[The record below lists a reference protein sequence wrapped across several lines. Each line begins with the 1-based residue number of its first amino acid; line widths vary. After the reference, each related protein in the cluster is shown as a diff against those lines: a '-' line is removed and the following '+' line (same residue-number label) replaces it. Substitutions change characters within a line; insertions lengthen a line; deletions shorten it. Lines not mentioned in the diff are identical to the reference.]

1 MRWETKTT
9 LSLFLSSFLGLSW
22 VLIIISFYLQSV
34 ELFIVTVALMLLSY
48 GTRIYLKKAATSVQ
62 VENKRHTIRLFK
74 GEYETLSFSLQNQGK
89 LPIWNGEL
97 RFALEPVIHLSQ
109 LEIVQNTKNLHYYG
123 VPFFMRRNERKN
135 ISFSIHAYERG
146 ATRIRN
152 LQFIIKDLFGLGSR
166 LSSFQGFSQTEILI
180 YPELR
185 EVQGVEQLSTYEM
198 GSHAYEHSLYE
209 NLCAPAGAREY
220 ANSDPFNRIHWKATA
235 RTSEL
240 KTKVYERSIEMRWVF
255 ILDLSVKRK
264 NSPGQVSNNIE
275 AYISQLAFLCSVAT
289 KRGIAFE
296 IHINLDPEGPAS
308 SMVLEV
314 GEGNAQL
321 SKALELLARID
332 DTRPLLSFERMSSLL
347 KKRLSERS
355 VLIRLGEP
363 IQSKEEETFYQF
375 LKSIGHMCYDVKM
388 SDGYAYLGKV
398 ERVQN

>member
-1 MRWETKTT
+1 MSWESKTT

-34 ELFIVTVALMLLSY
+34 ELFIVTMALMLLSY

-74 GEYETLSFSLQNQGK
+74 GEHETLSFSIQNQGK

-97 RFALEPVIHLSQ
+97 RFAVESVIHLSQ
-109 LEIVQNTKNLHYYG
+109 LEIVQNTKNLHYYD

-152 LQFIIKDLFGLGSR
+152 LQFIIKDLFGLGRR

-332 DTRPLLSFERMSSLL
+332 DTRPLISFERMSSLL
-347 KKRLSERS
+347 KKRISERS

-375 LKSIGHMCYDVKM
+375 MKSIGHMCYDVKM
-388 SDGYAYLGKV
+388 SDGYAYLSKI
-398 ERVQN
+398 ERVRN

>member
-1 MRWETKTT
+1 MRWESKTT
-9 LSLFLSSFLGLSW
+9 LSIFLSSFLGLSW
-22 VLIIISFYLQSV
+22 VLIIISFYFQSV
-34 ELFIVTVALMLLSY
+34 ELFIVTMALILLSY

-74 GEYETLSFSLQNQGK
+74 GEHETLSFSIQNQGT

-97 RFALEPVIHLSQ
+97 RFAVEPVIHLSQ
-109 LEIVQNTKNLHYYG
+109 LEIVQNTKNLHYYNI
-123 VPFFMRRNERKN
+123 PFFIRRNERKN

-185 EVQGVEQLSTYEM
+185 VVQGVEQLSTYEM

-220 ANSDPFNRIHWKATA
+220 ANFDPFNRIHWKATA

-240 KTKVYERSIEMRWVF
+240 KTKVYERSIEMKWVF

-264 NSPGQVSNNIE
+264 NSSGQVSNNIE

-347 KKRLSERS
+347 QKRLSERS
-355 VLIRLGEP
+355 VLIRLGEA

-388 SDGYAYLGKV
+388 SDDYAYLSKLD
-398 ERVQN
+398 RVRN

>member
-1 MRWETKTT
+1 MRWESKTT
-9 LSLFLSSFLGLSW
+9 LSIFLSSFLGLSW
-22 VLIIISFYLQSV
+22 VLIIISFYFQSV
-34 ELFIVTVALMLLSY
+34 ELFIVTMALLLLSY

-74 GEYETLSFSLQNQGK
+74 GEHETLSFSIQNQGK

-97 RFALEPVIHLSQ
+97 RFAVEPVIHLPQ
-109 LEIVQNTKNLHYYG
+109 LEIVQNTKNLHYYD

-166 LSSFQGFSQTEILI
+166 LSSFQGFSETEILI
-180 YPELR
+180 YPELS

-240 KTKVYERSIEMRWVF
+240 KSKVYERSIEMRWVF

-296 IHINLDPEGPAS
+296 IHINLEPEGPAS

-314 GEGNAQL
+314 REGNAQL

-332 DTRPLLSFERMSSLL
+332 DTRPLLSFERMSLL
-347 KKRLSERS
+347 LQKRLSERS

-388 SDGYAYLGKV
+388 SDGYAYLSKI
-398 ERVQN
+398 ERVRN

>member
-1 MRWETKTT
+1 MRWESRTT

-22 VLIIISFYLQSV
+22 VLVIISFYFQSV
-34 ELFIVTVALMLLSY
+34 ELFIITIAVMLLTY

-62 VENKRHTIRLFK
+62 IENKRHTIKLFK
-74 GEYETLSFSLQNQGK
+74 GEHETLSFSIQNQGN

-97 RFALEPVIHLSQ
+97 RFAVEPVIHIAQ
-109 LEIVQNTKNLHYYG
+109 LEVVQNTKNLHYYY
-123 VPFFMRRNERKN
+123 VPFFLRRNERKN
-135 ISFSIHAYERG
+135 ISFSIHAYKRG

-152 LQFIIKDLFGLGSR
+152 LQLIIKDLFGLGSR
-166 LSSFQGFSQTEILI
+166 QSSLQGFSQTEVLI
-180 YPELR
+180 YPELS

-198 GSHAYEHSLYE
+198 GSHAYERSLYE

-296 IHINLDPEGPAS
+296 IHINLEPEGPAS

-332 DTRPLLSFERMSSLL
+332 DTRPLLSFERMSLL
-347 KKRLSERS
+347 LQKRLSERS

-388 SDGYAYLGKV
+388 SDGYAYLSKI
-398 ERVQN
+398 ERVRN